1 LIDKRQHSNR
11 VESYKWDDC
20 DIDHYQV
27 VAKVRERL
35 SVSKRTARKF
45 DMEIFNLK
53 NPSHVKVKDKY
64 QIKLSDNSAALG
76 NLDDDDDDDDDDD
89 VDISTVWE
97 STWKYTKASAIG
109 CLRY

>member
-1 LIDKRQHSNR
+1 
-11 VESYKWDDC
+11 
-20 DIDHYQV
+20 
-27 VAKVRERL
+27 
-35 SVSKRTARKF
+35 
-45 DMEIFNLK
+45 MEIFNLK

-97 STWKYTKASAIG
+97 ST
-109 CLRY
+109 